1 MGMYMLTE
9 KKIHALLKEVDIKK
23 NCKNIK
29 EYERGKQAIGEWV
42 WRNPDAL
49 SNNVQRIIADYV
61 GV

>member
-1 MGMYMLTE
+1 MFVVTE
-9 KKIHALLKEVDIKK
+9 KKIHNLLKEVRIKK
-23 NCKNIK
+23 GSGDIK

-49 SNNVQRIIADYV
+49 SDNIQRIIADYV